1 MAHVPLSPLGPTF
14 HLSHLTAAP
23 HSRCSWSQTPAPC
36 SWFSVTIFPL
46 GPPAAVEY
54 FYDWFTPSLSIPGCS
69 PGSPQI
75 TRQHLAAWLILKLHF
90 RSLCAWH
97 RAFLWTTPGTFYLF
111 AYSSHIWLLSS
122 PCVKFIP
129 EARGSLCGC
138 FRLTEGSEGPVL
150 LSHTLK
156 VR

>member
-69 PGSPQI
+69 PGQPPNHQ
-75 TRQHLAAWLILKLHF
+75 AA
-90 RSLCAWH
+90 S
-97 RAFLWTTPGTFYLF
+97 
-111 AYSSHIWLLSS
+111 
-122 PCVKFIP
+122 
-129 EARGSLCGC
+129 GSLTHSKASLPFIVRLAPC
-138 FRLTEGSEGPVL
+138 FPVDNSRNLLFICIFFSHLTAVLPLCKVYPGSSGESVWMLSTHGRFRRPRLTL
-150 LSHTLK
+150 AHT
-156 VR
+156 

>member
-36 SWFSVTIFPL
+36 SWFSVTVFPL

-69 PGSPQI
+69 PGQPPNHQAASGSLTHSKASLPFI
-75 TRQHLAAWLILKLHF
+75 VPLAPWFPVDNSRNL
-90 RSLCAWH
+90 
-97 RAFLWTTPGTFYLF
+97 YLF

-122 PCVKFIP
+122 PCVKVYP
-129 EARGSLCGC
+129 GSSGESVWMLSTHRR
-138 FRLTEGSEGPVL
+138 FRRPHLTL
-150 LSHTLK
+150 AHT
-156 VR
+156 